1 MPNDLEMLCWAGTSY
16 AMANAHPEVLA
27 ATTNHTSSNEA
38 DGVAEIIE
46 KLLLGVVP
54 DGVPGGPDSA

>member
-1 MPNDLEMLCWAGTSY
+1 MLCWAGTSY